1 MCCYICKTTNQKMPY
16 EFKRYFFKSPL
27 FMKNFNIKRVSSITL
42 SVLVLSLFSCSTDEE
57 SLEILDNNSLE
68 STSSSL
74 LSSKNSS
81 PYDYAGQSGQHFQ
94 GLQSVGVESSY
105 YDSGTSTKTVKGDD
119 LEGYYDNNIFWLST
133 NNRMVLES
141 HSTNKKRTELKE
153 TNSNALGTF
162 HTMYYVAYVDNIPAD
177 GVTIAQIHNREGAEK
192 PLLRVEIGDDK
203 KIHIIEAL
211 TIKKADSDSK
221 YYDKRVSSFT
231 YKENERIIVRL
242 RLLSN
247 GKVNVYVKYG
257 TQTMARTFTPESQWR
272 DSKVAKGYYFKAG
285 VYNDSGDGR
294 TEPLIAFTRFNV
306 Y

>member
-1 MCCYICKTTNQKMPY
+1 
-16 EFKRYFFKSPL
+16 
-27 FMKNFNIKRVSSITL
+27 MKNFNIKRVSSIVL

-57 SLEILDNNSLE
+57 SLEILDDNSLE

-74 LSSKNSS
+74 LSSKNLS
-81 PYDYAGQSGQHFQ
+81 PYDYAGQSGQNFQ
-94 GLQSVGVESSY
+94 GLQLAGVESSY
-105 YDSGTSTKTVKGDD
+105 YDSKTSTKTVKGDD

-141 HSTNKKRTELKE
+141 HATNKKRTELKE
-153 TNSNALGTF
+153 TASNSLGDL
-162 HTMYYVAYVDNIPAD
+162 HTMYYIAYVDNVPAD
-177 GVTIAQIHNREGAEK
+177 GVTIAQIHNRAGAEK

-211 TIKKADSDSK
+211 TIEKDDSDSK

-231 YKENERIIVRL
+231 YKENTKIIVRL
-242 RLLSN
+242 RLKSN
-247 GKVNVYVKYG
+247 GKVQVYVKYDG
-257 TQTMARTFTPESQWR
+257 QTMSRTFTPESQWR
-272 DSKVAKGYYFKAG
+272 DSNVAKGYYFKAG

-294 TEPLIAFTRFNV
+294 TEPLIAFTKFKI